1 MSQNILFATPSV
13 SGFSKQKYIYKNEQE
28 NLIFPQRQ
36 KIIYRCRTAINQQL
50 TESNMR
56 GRGRYVDWWLQD
68 VDWEGEVWGT
78 DMWRK
83 TSELRVIR
91 IGQKVDISWGSCKLP
106 RPVHTEHTKYTHNVV
121 RKF

>member
-56 GRGRYVDWWLQD
+56 GRGRYVDW
-68 VDWEGEVWGT
+68 
-78 DMWRK
+78 
-83 TSELRVIR
+83 
-91 IGQKVDISWGSCKLP
+91 
-106 RPVHTEHTKYTHNVV
+106 
-121 RKF
+121 